1 MGAFSLIV
9 VINLLNRS
17 VMSVVASN
25 RNVDLNQMNSHSSE
39 TIMLQQS
46 GDGSMENF
54 PQTIQIVPG
63 QTIQIGDQQFIIQTV
78 PSNPNDSVGG
88 VEGKSEIGLDQEQ
101 VMPIGGLN
109 DLEMTGN
116 SDNCNII
123 PDQTLDLGQLQT
135 DPSGQYVMIM
145 NDDGNLQQANLGT
158 CIDGSGALAQVDNGD
173 QMDGGEEEPLYVNPK
188 QYNRILKRRQQ
199 RAKLEAE
206 GKITKERKKYLQESR
221 HRHAMMRTRGEGAR
235 FYTPQEKAR
244 MEHERLQREMAEK
257 SQALNQYICEANPDL
272 VDKCNNNQTTTT
284 PDSIYTSHPNQNG
297 TAVIQANQNNPPNG
311 SETTTNIQKQPN
323 SHGPYYV
330 AKSANGLPIAIHANN
345 IQNGIRPTQSSNQ
358 SVSMSNSNSSRTPTP
373 TQFILAPVSKNST
386 SGS

>member
-1 MGAFSLIV
+1 
-9 VINLLNRS
+9 
-17 VMSVVASN
+17 MSVVASN

-206 GKITKERKKYLQESR
+206 GKITKERKKYLHESR
-221 HRHAMMRTRGEGAR
+221 HRHAMMRTRGEGGR

-284 PDSIYTSHPNQNG
+284 PVSIYTSHPNQNG
-297 TAVIQANQNNPPNG
+297 TAVIQVNQNNPPNG

-358 SVSMSNSNSSRTPTP
+358 SVSMSNSNSSRTPTT